1 MLALAIGRLPAWV
14 WSRLPARMALSLRS
28 FARRHAADNRLPVV
42 AVLPDSG
49 AAAPLPRRWSASPKA
64 DLLRAYSGYTAARS
78 PTATSKS
85 RAPGAP
91 AGRGGTA
98 SVPAVAALDV
108 RPAPVSGIKE
118 HIKSPTER
126 PD

>member
-1 MLALAIGRLPAWV
+1 MLAMAVGRLPAWV
-14 WSRLPARMALSLRS
+14 WSRLPARMALTLRS
-28 FARRHAADNRLPVV
+28 FARRHAAENSRLPVV

-64 DLLRAYSGYTAARS
+64 DLLRAYSGYTAVRS
-78 PTATSKS
+78 PTSKS

-91 AGRGGTA
+91 AGRGSTA

-108 RPAPVSGIKE
+108 RPAQVSGIKE
-118 HIKSPTER
+118 HMKSPTER